1 MTTLGSV
8 VYAFFER
15 HLTAEK
21 GLSPASVR
29 SYRDALRLFLAFLA
43 ARCHRPITRLDLKDL
58 TAERVREFL
67 GHLEAER
74 GNHIRTRN
82 QRLAGL
88 HTFFNYLAGQVPEM
102 LAEAGNGIAQAL
114 AATKGVRCNHSE
126 NVSQHLD
133 AAGEG
138 ALDKLTFRSKKFR
151 LFQCGL
157 QRRHQ
162 YFGRAGFVEE
172 AKNVAAVYG
181 IDGGLLVGI
190 SRQHHAHCVGRDFLN
205 FFE

>member
-43 ARCHRPITRLDLKDL
+43 ARHHRPITRLDLKDL

-102 LAEAGNGIAQAL
+102 LAEAE
-114 AATKGVRCNHSE
+114 R
-126 NVSQHLD
+126 
-133 AAGEG
+133 
-138 ALDKLTFRSKKFR
+138 
-151 LFQCGL
+151 
-157 QRRHQ
+157 
-162 YFGRAGFVEE
+162 
-172 AKNVAAVYG
+172 VAAVP
-181 IDGGLLVGI
+181 
-190 SRQHHAHCVGRDFLN
+190 R
-205 FFE
+205 